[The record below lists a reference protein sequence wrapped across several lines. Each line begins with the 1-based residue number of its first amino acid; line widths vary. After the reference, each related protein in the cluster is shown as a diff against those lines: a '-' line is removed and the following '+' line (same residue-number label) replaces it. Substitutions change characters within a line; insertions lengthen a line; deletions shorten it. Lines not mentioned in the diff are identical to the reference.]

1 MTRPVFRRMTA
12 IAVLL
17 VALGGAS
24 WVSVS
29 WALGLQEAKSQGLVG
44 EQSDGYLGAVK
55 GGGSEVKGLID
66 DINSKR
72 KQTYRDIA
80 KRNNTSLDAVE
91 ALAGKTAIEK
101 TPSGQF
107 IRLPSGDWVK
117 K

>member
-1 MTRPVFRRMTA
+1 MTGQFLRRFSTV
-12 IAVLL
+12 AVLL
-17 VALGGAS
+17 AALAAAG

-44 EQSDGYLGAVK
+44 EQDNGYLGAVK
-55 GGGSEVKGLID
+55 GGGSDVKALID
-66 DINSKR
+66 DINAKR
-72 KQTYRDIA
+72 KQTYQDIA

-107 IRLPSGDWVK
+107 VRLPSGQWVQK
-117 K
+117 